1 MTVKN
6 VACMTGLVA
15 TVIGSMLGSALLS
28 AQAPAT
34 PAAQRAPEPWRFA
47 GERPCVRPDGGVLQC
62 PPAAGA
68 CAVRAGRLFDSVTGQ
83 MLTKQVVLVSGERI
97 TEVGPRVRSGFR
109 PVRQVIDSQPGHGAA
124 RPDRRALAHVRHA
137 PAEA

>member
-47 GERPCVRPDGGVLQC
+47 GERPCARPDGGVVAV
-62 PPAAGA
+62 PAGRRARTPSAPAACSTA
-68 CAVRAGRLFDSVTGQ
+68 S
-83 MLTKQVVLVSGERI
+83 
-97 TEVGPRVRSGFR
+97 
-109 PVRQVIDSQPGHGAA
+109 PVRC
-124 RPDRRALAHVRHA
+124 
-137 PAEA
+137 